1 MCKCGTFSGA
11 AMNMLSSKVV
21 FTGHGNSTS
30 NTTIDWAYFPAKNPT
45 PKSQNTK
52 KLNQCPFILPIQES
66 MQCPV
71 KRRAGKS
78 QPLHNTTNV
87 KAMGQLL
94 FKRPGMAWKT
104 RKGKCAVAK
113 APTRRP
119 NVLVDF
125 LTSMK
130 ESPFSLTQPGVVLF
144 SLFAC
149 CREI

>member
-30 NTTIDWAYFPAKNPT
+30 NTTIDWAYFPVKNPT

-94 FKRPGMAWKT
+94 FKSPIQGMEDKK
-104 RKGKCAVAK
+104 REMQFPAVKKIEDCEISFNATFMS
-113 APTRRP
+113 PSFRR
-119 NVLVDF
+119 
-125 LTSMK
+125 
-130 ESPFSLTQPGVVLF
+130 
-144 SLFAC
+144 
-149 CREI
+149 